1 MRTPLTERQNDVF
14 EFIRRCIRDR
24 RMPPTIQEIGAE
36 LGLRSPNAVVK
47 LLKALERKG
56 YIEREPRTARGLRI
70 VDTQD
75 PFSLDGGPPTLPL
88 VGRISSSDPASVRMR
103 PVAYFSVDPFFLRPG
118 SSDRSLIGRSADDGM
133 MQEGIRKGDFVV
145 VEQSAWN
152 RLPQGQLAA
161 CLVGEELRV
170 RRLYRERQTLRL
182 RASNRTYSE
191 EVFSVRDTGCFV
203 VGPVVSLLRR
213 F

>member
-1 MRTPLTERQNDVF
+1 MRTPLTERQNDAF
-14 EFIRRCIRDR
+14 EYIRRCIRDR
-24 RMPPTIQEIGAE
+24 RTPPTIQEMGTE
-36 LGLRSPNAVVK
+36 LGVRSPNAVVK

-56 YIEREPRTARGLRI
+56 YIEREPRRARGLRI
-70 VDTQD
+70 VDTED
-75 PFSLDGGPPTLPL
+75 PFSLDDGPPTLPL
-88 VGRISSSDPASVRMR
+88 VGRISSRDPASVRMR
-103 PVAYFSVDPFFLRPG
+103 PVAYFSIDPFFLRPG

-133 MQEGIRKGDFVV
+133 IQEGIRKGDFVV
-145 VEQSAWN
+145 VEEQSWK

-170 RRLYRERQTLRL
+170 RRLYRQRQMLRL

-191 EVFSVRDTGCFV
+191 EVFSVRDPGYFV
-203 VGPVVSLLRR
+203 VGPVISLLRR